1 MPKYL
6 IKLTYYAFKTAPLM
20 KYCQHE
26 SKNNLGEKKKRFN
39 ISALHWNKLSLRIKT
54 APSFILNFFLYSWAC
69 LSKGYILSS
78 LSLATAR
85 GEF

>member
-26 SKNNLGEKKKRFN
+26 SKNNYDL
-39 ISALHWNKLSLRIKT
+39 T
-54 APSFILNFFLYSWAC
+54 FLPCTETSYLW
-69 LSKGYILSS
+69 G
-78 LSLATAR
+78 
-85 GEF
+85 

>member
-26 SKNNLGEKKKRFN
+26 SKNNLGEKKN
-39 ISALHWNKLSLRIKT
+39 DLT
-54 APSFILNFFLYSWAC
+54 FLPCTETSYLW
-69 LSKGYILSS
+69 G
-78 LSLATAR
+78 
-85 GEF
+85 